1 MLWMSAPS
9 PGPLDLPYS
18 CQSDFQLPLPEPVW
32 LRVFTGLQIPRCLC
46 LWQTGSTRELMPVA
60 SSLQLIR
67 FGWNT
72 HYKYSSPPP
81 LSWAVCSTL
90 VPRSFPQK
98 VQLQLATVLDST
110 PFGLLSFP
118 YLSPQLSYWYFCY
131 LPKKLFTLESLSQ
144 SPLPEQ
150 RKLRLLAWTSADVPG
165 PGS

>member
-1 MLWMSAPS
+1 MMEQMLWMSDPS

-32 LRVFTGLQIPRCLC
+32 LRVFTGLQIPLCLC
-46 LWQTGSTRELMPVA
+46 LWQTGSDRELMPVA

-81 LSWAVCSTL
+81 LSWAVCSML

-98 VQLQLATVLDST
+98 VKLQLATVLDST

-118 YLSPQLSYWYFCY
+118 CLPNSPTGISVTYQRSD
-131 LPKKLFTLESLSQ
+131 LPWN
-144 SPLPEQ
+144 P
-150 RKLRLLAWTSADVPG
+150 RLRVHFWSNAN
-165 PGS
+165 